1 MFEDHRNSIFLN
13 KSSQYYSILFSVRK
27 ISELFGFDHVPNK
40 GKENLI
46 TYEMLKFK
54 VWNLELNEL
63 VKWNEVLSTVGEK
76 KDDILD

>member
-27 ISELFGFDHVPNK
+27 ISELFGFDHVPIK

-54 VWNLELNEL
+54 VWNLELNDL
-63 VKWNEVLSTVGEK
+63 VKWNEVSSTVGEK